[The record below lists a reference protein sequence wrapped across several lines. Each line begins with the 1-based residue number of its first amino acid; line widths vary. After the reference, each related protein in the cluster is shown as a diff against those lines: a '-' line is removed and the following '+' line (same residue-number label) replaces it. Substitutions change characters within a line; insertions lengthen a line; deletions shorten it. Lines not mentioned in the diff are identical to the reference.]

1 MHPQIRSYYRCSCGV
16 KKFDPMSNGKS
27 PIYRWTP
34 YIFSKK
40 KVQTIIPR
48 SILVGLI
55 QNLRWKVET
64 MVLYGFCTGKPGLP
78 SDSAQ
83 IRHVTSSSGAK
94 VSVLVC
100 LAACRRVGTPKF
112 HRRGSIPWSCKSPR
126 SSMIILD
133 PWWSPK
139 IFPTYLQLWSRI
151 PWPSSAY
158 HAQDNRRPG
167 PPPASKPDRPR
178 WTQGQWSLFSQKW
191 VGYVID
197 NLYNQSYLHTVILY
211 IYIYIIYYIIYRMGP
226 R

>member
-1 MHPQIRSYYRCSCGV
+1 MNSLHLLQEKGSNNNSQINFSWFNTKFEVESGNHGSLWFLYRETRFTQRLSPNPPRDQQLGSQGV
-16 KKFDPMSNGKS
+16 SAGVLGRLPKS
-27 PIYRWTP
+27 W
-34 YIFSKK
+34 
-40 KVQTIIPR
+40 
-48 SILVGLI
+48 
-55 QNLRWKVET
+55 
-64 MVLYGFCTGKPGLP
+64 
-78 SDSAQ
+78 
-83 IRHVTSSSGAK
+83 
-94 VSVLVC
+94 
-100 LAACRRVGTPKF
+100 TPKF

-211 IYIYIIYYIIYRMGP
+211 IYIYYILYNIQDGAKITKLPWLNYDLWIFMV
-226 R
+226 

>member
-1 MHPQIRSYYRCSCGV
+1 MHPQIRSHYRCSCGV

-100 LAACRRVGTPKF
+100 LAACRRVGPQN
-112 HRRGSIPWSCKSPR
+112 SIVGGQYLDHANHPDHPWSSWIHGDRRRYSQPIFSYDPESHGLHQLITPR
-126 SSMIILD
+126 IIEGQDLHLPQSQID
-133 PWWSPK
+133 P
-139 IFPTYLQLWSRI
+139 
-151 PWPSSAY
+151 
-158 HAQDNRRPG
+158 D
-167 PPPASKPDRPR
+167 
-178 WTQGQWSLFSQKW
+178 
-191 VGYVID
+191 
-197 NLYNQSYLHTVILY
+197 
-211 IYIYIIYYIIYRMGP
+211 GP
-226 R
+226 RASGVFFRKNGWVML